1 MTYKP
6 LTRRRVL
13 HLMGKVAAAALS
25 GGAAAAQGLSL
36 QDIGRQ
42 AGRLP
47 TVTVYT
53 ARRVLTMEDND
64 PGINAVAVVGDRV
77 LAAGPR
83 ATVTARI
90 GDQPYVIDE
99 RFSDKVIIAG
109 LIDQHVHPVLA
120 ALTITAEMIAIEDWD
135 LPTGFSRAALTP
147 EVYIAR
153 LAAAEAARGDPDTP
167 LFTWGYHH
175 YFHGVVR
182 RPDLDA
188 ISATRPIIVWHRS
201 AHEFILNTP
210 ALELLGITDAF
221 VEGLEDTARTQSDHA
236 LGHFYEQGAFAV
248 MPSLA
253 PILATEDRLMTGLR
267 LLRDYAHRA
276 GVTMM
281 CEPGGVLSK
290 PLQDAQNAVLSGP
303 DVPMRTYYLPDGKS
317 LAALHLDD
325 GRLIAETEALLDW
338 GAGKTAFL
346 PGQVKLFA
354 DGAIYSQ
361 LMQMTEP
368 YTDGH
373 RGEWIMD
380 PDFFDPS
387 FDAYWA
393 AGYQIHIHQNGDLG
407 LDMVLDAVE
416 RNMRRRPRAD
426 HRTVIVHFGYA
437 RPDQCDR
444 LAALGCIVS
453 ANPYYVTALADRYGE
468 IGLGPERADGMV
480 PLGHV
485 RANGTSISFHSDMP
499 MAPGQ
504 PLFLVWAAV
513 NRTTHSGRV
522 AGPEHRLSV
531 EHALRA
537 VTIDAARS
545 LTLELEHGSIAPGKD
560 ANFTILD
567 EDPLAVEPDA
577 IKDIKVL
584 GTVLE
589 GRYFPA
595 PPVADID
602 EASLFA
608 PAGTAD
614 RAPLHVLASVA
625 PVAGRGTFGG
635 CGCCASPTATSC
647 SAAAATLA
655 STVGCCSTNALG
667 WAVAAQWAA
676 RV

>member
-1 MTYKP
+1 M
-6 LTRRRVL
+6 
-13 HLMGKVAAAALS
+13 
-25 GGAAAAQGLSL
+25 

-42 AGRLP
+42 AERLP
-47 TVTVYT
+47 TVTIYT
-53 ARRVLTMEDND
+53 ARRVITMEGNAPAID
-64 PGINAVAVVGDRV
+64 AVAVVGDRV

-83 ATVTARI
+83 AEIEMRI
-90 GDQPYVIDE
+90 GDRPYVIDD

-109 LIDQHVHPVLA
+109 LVDQHVHPVLA
-120 ALTITAEMIAIEDWD
+120 ALTITAEVIAIEDWD
-135 LPTGFSRAALTP
+135 LPTGFARAALTP
-147 EVYIAR
+147 EDYVAR
-153 LAAAEAARGDPDTP
+153 LAAAEAALANPETP
-167 LFTWGYHH
+167 LLTWGYHH
-175 YFHGVVR
+175 YFHGIIR

-201 AHEFILNTP
+201 AHEFVLNTP
-210 ALELLGITDAF
+210 ALQLLGITEAF
-221 VEGLEDTARTQSDHA
+221 VDTLQGTARAQADHG
-236 LGHFYEQGAFAV
+236 LGHFYEQGAFAI
-248 MPSLA
+248 MPRLA

-267 LLRDYAHRA
+267 LVRDYAHRA

-290 PLQDAQNAVLSGP
+290 PLQDVQNAVLSGP
-303 DVPMRTYYLPDGKS
+303 DAPMRTFYLPDGKS
-317 LAALHLDD
+317 LAALHLED
-325 GRLIAETEALLDW
+325 GRLIDETEALLDW
-338 GAGKTAFL
+338 GAGRTEFL

-373 RGEWIMD
+373 GGEWIMD
-380 PDFFDPS
+380 PDFFNPS

-393 AGYQIHIHQNGDLG
+393 AGYQIHIHQNGDMG

-453 ANPYYVTALADRYGE
+453 ANPYYVSALADRYCE

-485 RANGTSISFHSDMP
+485 KANRTPISFHSDMP

-513 NRTTHSGRV
+513 NRTTPSGRV

-531 EHALRA
+531 EDALRA
-537 VTIDAARS
+537 VTIDAAQS
-545 LTLELEHGSIAPGKD
+545 LMLEVERGSIAPGKY
-560 ANFTILD
+560 ATFTILD
-567 EDPLAVEPDA
+567 EDPFAVAPEA
-577 IKDIKVL
+577 IKDIGIW

-589 GRYFPA
+589 GQIFKAPA
-595 PPVADID
+595 AAELDK
-602 EASLFA
+602 ASLFA
-608 PAGTAD
+608 PHGSGERT
-614 RAPLHVLASVA
+614 PLYALASVA
-625 PVAGRGTFGG
+625 PVASRGAFGG
-635 CGCCASPTATSC
+635 CGCCASPAAGSC
-647 SAAAATLA
+647 TTTPA
-655 STVGCCSTNALG
+655 SVMSTMGCCSTNALG
-667 WAVAAQWAA
+667 WAVAAQWAS